1 MAAKTS
7 DLSLM
12 RLAIKEARRSVP
24 EDGRVHPWVGAVVVK
39 DGQVLAS
46 SCRGDLEPGDHAEF
60 TLLEKKL
67 VNRALTGSTVY
78 TTLEPCTTRKHPKV
92 PCADRLIEHRVSRV
106 VIGMLDP
113 NQVITGK
120 GILKLRR
127 AGIAVDLF
135 PSELMAELEEL
146 NRDFIRAY
154 HSNEDGRLSIGV
166 SEAGLSAFYP
176 SRDFYSRLR
185 PDAPTI
191 DTYVRSAKHSAV
203 LVSINLMTGIPFD
216 DLCRCLG
223 EKLGGPRSRFRAT
236 ISLLSPWRSEL
247 MLAMAPILK
256 MKSVDLAKSIRE
268 SLRELHRF
276 KGGLPKPAQERF
288 EIRVHNALPF
298 GSAIMLDHHQPS
310 GHIQIE
316 TKPYKAG
323 LRHSFAFEVVR
334 SHEDGLYAVLAR
346 AYDSLVKDGS
356 PVPKK
361 SLYRVRK
368 ANEGQD

>member
-1 MAAKTS
+1 MAAKKS
-7 DLSLM
+7 DLSRM

-67 VNRALTGSTVY
+67 VNRALAGSTVY

-92 PCADRLIEHRVSRV
+92 PCAERLIEHRVSRV

-154 HSNEDGRLSIGV
+154 HSNGDGRLSIGV

-191 DTYVRSAKHSAV
+191 DTYVRTAKHSAV
-203 LVSINLMTGIPFD
+203 LVSI
-216 DLCRCLG
+216 
-223 EKLGGPRSRFRAT
+223 KL
-236 ISLLSPWRSEL
+236 I
-247 MLAMAPILK
+247 
-256 MKSVDLAKSIRE
+256 
-268 SLRELHRF
+268 
-276 KGGLPKPAQERF
+276 
-288 EIRVHNALPF
+288 
-298 GSAIMLDHHQPS
+298 
-310 GHIQIE
+310 
-316 TKPYKAG
+316 
-323 LRHSFAFEVVR
+323 
-334 SHEDGLYAVLAR
+334 
-346 AYDSLVKDGS
+346 
-356 PVPKK
+356 
-361 SLYRVRK
+361 
-368 ANEGQD
+368 